1 MAPAGP
7 ALLGASTR
15 DSSDLLATMNADK
28 RSIRLRILLFLLA
41 AVSVFGLVGWPR
53 VRQALTAR
61 MVLRAEVPSLDALQA
76 ALDGAADP
84 AAFLDRVWQT
94 GKVPHREWVM
104 SRLGE
109 DVATATSLNP
119 PQVAI
124 LQAGALDADLG
135 VREQALSVLAAKHSA
150 EFFPLAAAQLG
161 DVDPEIRLL
170 GLRLIR
176 QCEAR
181 QALPVVVPLLD
192 DPDLRVVASA
202 ETALRGWTGIDY
214 GVRMFHVLAPG
225 DGKSAADPARVATV
239 RKAVAQRQAW
249 WREHHAEYPAT
260 LPNPATSM
268 PGRAVSDFALE
279 DLNGRTVRLSEFRGR
294 PVLLNF
300 WATWCTACAAEL
312 PDLIRLAKSQ
322 PGDLVI
328 VGISLDGVPDEH
340 GHAAGHS
347 ASAEEADDHST
358 AADDLGE
365 TSKLELTTRA
375 RVKRFVQARGLNYLV
390 LLDPHN
396 QVGARFNGG
405 ELPTNVLLDGEGR
418 LRRRFIGGR
427 STAVLEAMVA
437 ELSSN
442 AGSGAQQTTHPR

>member
-1 MAPAGP
+1 
-7 ALLGASTR
+7 
-15 DSSDLLATMNADK
+15 MNADK
-28 RSIRLRILLFLLA
+28 RSIRLRILLFLLV
-41 AVSVFGLVGWPR
+41 AVGVFGLVGWPR
-53 VRQALTAR
+53 VRQAFMTRL
-61 MVLRAEVPSLDALQA
+61 VLRAEVPSLDALQA
-76 ALDGAADP
+76 ALDGTADP
-84 AAFLDRVWQT
+84 ATFLDRVWQT

-109 DVATATSLNP
+109 DVATAAGLNP
-119 PQVAI
+119 SQEAI

-135 VREQALSVLAAKHSA
+135 VREQALSVLAAKHSTV
-150 EFFPLAAAQLG
+150 FFPLAAAQLG

-225 DGKSAADPARVATV
+225 EGKTAADPARVATV

-249 WREHHAEYPAT
+249 WREHHAEYLAANPPT
-260 LPNPATSM
+260 LPNAAMSR
-268 PGRAVSDFALE
+268 PGPAVSDFALE
-279 DLNGRTVRLSEFRGR
+279 DLNGRTVRLSDFRGR

-312 PDLIRLAKSQ
+312 PDLIQLAKRR
-322 PGDLVI
+322 PEDLVI
-328 VGISLDGVPDEH
+328 LGISLDGVPDEH
-340 GHAAGHS
+340 GHAAEHND
-347 ASAEEADDHST
+347 SAEAADHST
-358 AADDLGE
+358 AADNLGE
-365 TSKLELTTRA
+365 ISKSVPTTRA

-405 ELPTNVLLDGEGR
+405 ELPTNILLDGEGR

-427 STAVLEAMVA
+427 SAAVLVAMVA
-437 ELSSN
+437 ELKSS
-442 AGSGAQQTTHPR
+442 AGPGALQTTPPR